1 MHQRNQRAENI
12 AIGDEGL
19 GAIDG
24 VDDPAIVCILL
35 MRTELFADDAM
46 VRVTGG
52 NRSAQRLLGVTISGG
67 DRRLIGLGIDGDALR

>member
-1 MHQRNQRAENI
+1 
-12 AIGDEGL
+12 
-19 GAIDG
+19 
-24 VDDPAIVCILL
+24 